1 MTHIYHVSSI
11 RGCQWNLTKSIW
23 KMRLSRGLICIRF
36 RYLTNSNQCQIIN
49 FFSKNQSRASFWWF
63 DKLQLFA
70 VFGIWHIRSDFGSKF
85 VKSSKRRTKKSSR
98 ESFWFVVLMIWQIRA
113 KIGPILS
120 NLQND
125 EQLKSVKSSKRNT
138 WLAFRRENLNKTFGS
153 KVSNLQNGCIS
164 GHVVH
169 PVLTYFL
176 NYSDENWKQYI
187 WVIQKFRIL
196 ANAISCIFRC
206 INYDFLFLFS
216 FFVIFNDYWM
226 SFIKKMLSERTLA
239 MMIWVSAGFQPIRAD
254 YGSMG
259 TENEIKLEC
268 KAEYLDFVL
277 RFQLILLR
285 RHSWIIDHQFFSQ
298 DFHRTWN

>member
-1 MTHIYHVSSI
+1 M
-11 RGCQWNLTKSIW
+11 
-23 KMRLSRGLICIRF
+23 LICCIHQAFVRE
-36 RYLTNSNQCQIIN
+36 
-49 FFSKNQSRASFWWF
+49 
-63 DKLQLFA
+63 
-70 VFGIWHIRSDFGSKF
+70 F
-85 VKSSKRRTKKSSR
+85 VKSSKRRTKITHVTTFLFDGLK
-98 ESFWFVVLMIWQIRA
+98 IWQIRA
-113 KIGPILS
+113 IIGPILS

-138 WLAFRRENLNKTFGS
+138 WLTFRRDNLNKTFGS

-216 FFVIFNDYWM
+216 FFCDIYWLLNV
-226 SFIKKMLSERTLA
+226 FYKKMLSERTLA